1 MCCQNCRISHNHSLT
16 ISRDNF
22 NQFNNTM
29 IHFNKSK
36 SVAHAKNNAKNKLT
50 NYLALSLKICPR
62 LVTSKIAN
70 TIEKSY
76 F

>member
-1 MCCQNCRISHNHSLT
+1 MCCQNCRISHNYSLT
-16 ISRDNF
+16 ISKNHF

-29 IHFNKSK
+29 IHFNRSK
-36 SVAHAKNNAKNKLT
+36 SIDHAKNNARNKLT
-50 NYLALSLKICPR
+50 NYLAQALKVCPR

-70 TIEKSY
+70 TIVKSS